1 MMQEEKTMKKSSL
14 GTIFIIIAFV
24 AMIATSSILDGIGFA
39 ISLFLGIGSLICIIL
54 AICMFIVFIL
64 EIIEKKIDA
73 VFYLMLAVVL
83 AFLGIKILKWLIGV
97 LI

>member
-1 MMQEEKTMKKSSL
+1 MKKSSL
-14 GTIFIIIAFV
+14 GTIFIIIAFA
-24 AMIATSSILDGIGFA
+24 AMIATFSILDGIGFA

-54 AICMFIVFIL
+54 AICMFIVVIL